1 MDNVKCYAEALFSL
15 SLEEGKCDKVYEDAH
30 IALGALSE
38 SMEYLS
44 ILDTP
49 HLSIDERVAMIDSAF
64 GSLDGHLTNLIKI
77 LAEAKRAHLLV
88 KILREYESLYDEY
101 KGIFNAHVTSAV
113 AMSDGQ
119 VEGLRIKLRSLTG
132 KEPRIINTVDP
143 SVLGGIKLRFEGKQ
157 VDGTVKGR
165 LEGFEKKLRD
175 LVI

>member
-1 MDNVKCYAEALFSL
+1 MENVKCYAEALFSL
-15 SLEEGKCDKVYEDAH
+15 SQEAEKCDNVYEDTR
-30 IALGALSE
+30 IAIAALVE
-38 SMEYLS
+38 NEEYLL

-49 HLSIDERVAMIDSAF
+49 HLPLKERVAMIDQSF
-64 GSLDGHLTNLIKI
+64 GMLDEHLVNLIKI

>member
-1 MDNVKCYAEALFSL
+1 MENVKCYAEALFSL
-15 SLEEGKCDKVYEDAH
+15 SQEAEKCDNVYEDTR
-30 IALGALSE
+30 IAVAALVE
-38 SMEYLS
+38 NEEYLS

-49 HLSIDERVAMIDSAF
+49 HLPLKERVAMIDQSF
-64 GSLDGHLTNLIKI
+64 GMLDEHLVNLIKI

>member
-15 SLEEGKCDKVYEDAH
+15 SLEEGKCDKVYEDTH

-64 GSLDGHLTNLIKI
+64 GSLDGYLINLIKI

-88 KILREYESLYDEY
+88 KILREFGNLYDEHR
-101 KGIFNAHVTSAV
+101 GIFNAYATSAV
-113 AMSDGQ
+113 AMTDEQISALSD
-119 VEGLRIKLRSLTG
+119 KLRQLTG
-132 KEPRIINTVDP
+132 REPRIINTVDP
-143 SVLGGIKLRFEGKQ
+143 SVLGGVKLRFEGKQ
-157 VDGTVKGR
+157 IDGTVKGR
-165 LEGFEKKLRD
+165 LEGFEKKLRET
-175 LVI
+175 VI

>member
-1 MDNVKCYAEALFSL
+1 MENVKCYAEALFSL
-15 SLEEGKCDKVYEDAH
+15 SQEAEKCDNVYEDTR
-30 IALGALSE
+30 IAVAALVE
-38 SMEYLS
+38 NEEYLS

-49 HLSIDERVAMIDSAF
+49 HLPLKERVAMIDQSF
-64 GSLDGHLTNLIKI
+64 GMLDEHLVNLIKI

-113 AMSDGQ
+113 AMSGGQ

>member
-1 MDNVKCYAEALFSL
+1 MENVKCYAEALFSL
-15 SLEEGKCDKVYEDAH
+15 SQEAEKCDNVYEDTR
-30 IALGALSE
+30 IAIAALVE
-38 SMEYLS
+38 NEEYLS

-49 HLSIDERVAMIDSAF
+49 HLPLKERVAMIDQSF
-64 GSLDGHLTNLIKI
+64 GMLDEHLVNLIKI

>member
-15 SLEEGKCDKVYEDAH
+15 SLEEGKCDKVYEDAR
-30 IALGALSE
+30 IALGALSG

-88 KILREYESLYDEY
+88 KILREFGNLYDEHR
-101 KGIFNAHVTSAV
+101 GIFNAYATSAV
-113 AMSDGQ
+113 AMTDEQISALSD
-119 VEGLRIKLRSLTG
+119 KLRQLTG
-132 KEPRIINTVDP
+132 REPRIINTVDP
-143 SVLGGIKLRFEGKQ
+143 SVLGGVKLRFEGKQ
-157 VDGTVKGR
+157 IDGTVKGR
-165 LEGFEKKLRD
+165 LEGFEKKLRET
-175 LVI
+175 VI

>member
-1 MDNVKCYAEALFSL
+1 VDNVKCYADALFSL
-15 SLEEGKCDKVYEDAH
+15 SLEEGKCDKVYEDTR

-38 SMEYLS
+38 NGEYLS

-49 HLSIDERVAMIDSAF
+49 HLSINERIGMIDSAF

-88 KILREYESLYDEY
+88 KVLREFENLYDEHR
-101 KGIFNAHVTSAV
+101 GIFNAYATSAV
-113 AMSDGQ
+113 AMTEAQISA
-119 VEGLRIKLRSLTG
+119 LAAKLRAITG

-143 SVLGGIKLRFEGKQ
+143 SVLGGVKLRFEGKQ
-157 VDGTVKGR
+157 VDGTVRGR

-175 LVI
+175 TVI